1 MPNINRSTVTLLSV
15 PAGSVLN
22 GANTYYPKQGTPN
35 NTTATAADL
44 PTGTFSEIAVDVNL
58 SALTGTAPTFQVFVD
73 RKGADGVY
81 YQIFQGT
88 SLTAAGTTMTSIG
101 MGAAT
106 NHSCGLFLRLRIV
119 VGGTTP
125 NATFSAS
132 IVGK

>member
-1 MPNINRSTVTLLSV
+1 MASINRSTVTLLSIA
-15 PAGSVLN
+15 PGAVLN
-22 GANTYYPKQGTPN
+22 AAGTYYPKTGAAN
-35 NTTATAADL
+35 NTVATGADL
-44 PTGTFSEIAVDVNL
+44 TTGTFTEIALDVNL
-58 SALTGTAPTFQVFVD
+58 SALTGTSPTFQVFLD

-81 YQIFQGT
+81 YQIYQST
-88 SLTAAGTTMTSIG
+88 SLTAAGSISTSVG

-119 VGGTTP
+119 TGGTTP